1 MCPAFLF
8 KSGLYLEPILLVAV
22 PAAPLSL
29 LALSFR
35 SQDVFGGNC
44 YFSYSLRIGLPP
56 SSPPINIASLRG
68 RPLLVIRDNRV
79 G

>member
-56 SSPPINIASLRG
+56 KQTPYQYCFPSWEAALG
-68 RPLLVIRDNRV
+68 HK